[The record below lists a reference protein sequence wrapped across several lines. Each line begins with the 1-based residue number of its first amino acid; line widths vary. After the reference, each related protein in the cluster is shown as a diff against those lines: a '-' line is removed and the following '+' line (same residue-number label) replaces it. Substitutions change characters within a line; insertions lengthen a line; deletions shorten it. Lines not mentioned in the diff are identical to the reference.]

1 MFFFMRD
8 LVKFVLTV
16 IMFWLN
22 TEKINDTFIKM
33 VMGVLTN
40 V

>member
-1 MFFFMRD
+1 MFFFTRD

-22 TEKINDTFIKM
+22 TENINDAFTKM
-33 VMGVLTN
+33 VMGVLIT
-40 V
+40 